1 VAQRERKPDTDER
14 EMHGRQQMEE
24 SAVKAAKREQEEGG
38 AKGMTTHRSGQGRS
52 HRHNGKDAHRIHIG
66 TTKPPW
72 P

>member
-1 VAQRERKPDTDER
+1 
-14 EMHGRQQMEE
+14 MEE

-66 TTKPPW
+66 TTKPLW